1 MSAAHARLTALWRI
15 PLLRHVVLG
24 LLALAVMLFVLSSLS
39 PFRNAQLATMAYL
52 AIAAGGL
59 TVLTGLSGQLSLGH
73 GAFLAVGAYTTAVL
87 LEDDEAP
94 FPLIG
99 VMVAAVLVTLAV
111 GAVVGVAAARLH
123 GPYVAGATLALAVAV
138 PALARYLHGLGQ
150 EQGLHVR
157 VPEVPRWFDDT
168 VWLATG
174 QDVDPTSY
182 VAYLGWIAL
191 VISYILLANL
201 MRSRVGRAWRALS
214 NDDVAAEIAGI
225 RLGRARVVAFVVST
239 AAAGLAG
246 SLMAMAVRV
255 TSPSGFPIDLS
266 ITLLSAIVLG
276 GLGTLTGALLGSALL
291 TFLPQAVTSWG
302 GSAGLSDVRAAELA
316 PVAYGLIM
324 MAVILL
330 APAGIVGTL
339 RRAWWR
345 RRGIA

>member
-1 MSAAHARLTALWRI
+1 VATARARLTALWRVT
-15 PLLRHVVLG
+15 LLRHVVLG
-24 LLALAVMLFVLSSLS
+24 LLAVVVMLFVLSSLS

-87 LEDDEAP
+87 LKDGGPP

-99 VMVAAVLVTLAV
+99 VMAAALLVTLAV
-111 GAVVGVAAARLH
+111 GAVVGVAAARLQ

-138 PALARYLHGLGQ
+138 PALAGYLGGLGQ

-157 VPEVPRWFDDT
+157 VPEVPGWFDDG
-168 VWLATG
+168 VWLVTG
-174 QDVDPTSY
+174 HDVDATSY

-191 VISYILLANL
+191 VVSYVLLANL
-201 MRSRVGRAWRALS
+201 MHSRVGRAWRALS
-214 NDDVAAEIAGI
+214 NNDVAAEIAGI
-225 RLGRARVVAFVVST
+225 RAGRARVLAFVVST

-246 SLMAMAVRV
+246 SVMAMAVRV
-255 TSPSGFPIDLS
+255 TSPSGFPVDLS
-266 ITLLSAIVLG
+266 VTLLSAIVLG

-302 GSAGLSDVRAAELA
+302 TSAGLSDVRAAELA

-324 MAVILL
+324 IAVILL

-345 RRGIA
+345 RRGLA

>member
-1 MSAAHARLTALWRI
+1 MTTLPAPVTGLWRI

-24 LLALAVMLFVLSSLS
+24 LLALAVMLVVLGSLS

-73 GAFLAVGAYTTAVL
+73 GAFLAIGAYTTAVL
-87 LEDDEAP
+87 LQDGDP
-94 FPLIG
+94 PVPLVG
-99 VMVAAVLVTLAV
+99 VMAAAVVVTVLV

-123 GPYVAGATLALAVAV
+123 GPYVAGATLALAIAV
-138 PALARYLHGLGQ
+138 PALARYVDGLGQ

-157 VPEVPRWFDDT
+157 VPDVPQWFDDA
-168 VWLATG
+168 VWLVTG
-174 QDVDPTSY
+174 AEVDPTSY

-191 VISYILLANL
+191 VLTYVLLANL

-214 NDDVAAEIAGI
+214 DDDVAAEIAGI
-225 RLGRARVVAFVVST
+225 RLGRARVLAFVVST

-255 TSPSGFPIDLS
+255 TSPSGFSVDLS

-276 GLGTLTGALLGSALL
+276 GLGTLTGALIGSALL

-302 GSAGLSDVRAAELA
+302 SSAGLSDVRAAELA
-316 PVAYGLIM
+316 PIAYGLIM
-324 MAVILL
+324 IAVVLL
-330 APAGIVGTL
+330 APAGIVGSL

-345 RRGIA
+345 RRGLA